1 MVANKPAQSWVD
13 ADIDRATVELADMAQ
28 RFMRFESFAHV
39 KGRFDKRHSMAVTV
53 GMSGQ
58 PTTVQNEF
66 EVTSMERP
74 DVQHLASEIG
84 RALQSAGE
92 ERRNVILAALA
103 EVSALYL
110 DPKAADGDDPVD
122 PTVLEQVVG
131 YGSE

>member
-1 MVANKPAQSWVD
+1 
-13 ADIDRATVELADMAQ
+13 
-28 RFMRFESFAHV
+28 
-39 KGRFDKRHSMAVTV
+39 MAVTV
-53 GMSGQ
+53 GISGH
-58 PTTVQNEF
+58 PTTVHDEF

-74 DVQHLASEIG
+74 DVQHLASKIG

-110 DPKAADGDDPVD
+110 GPKAADGYVPVD